1 LKIRINKFIIS
12 LKILGKKM
20 LDIKLLRQNAKNIE
34 KKLKTKLPDIDI
46 FKILS
51 LDDEMRKIQVKTDEL
66 KSKRNLA
73 SKEIAQMK
81 KRNENTTNFLKTMT
95 KISAEISDLD
105 SKFNELKEKR
115 NYLLSILP
123 NVPKDEIPISLDPK
137 DNKCIKTYKEKK
149 NFNFTFKNHLELGE
163 SLKLLDFQRAT
174 KLSGNRF
181 SLYTNL
187 GARLEWALLNY
198 MIDIHL
204 QNGFIQIIPPI
215 LVKEEIMY
223 GSSQLPK
230 FKDQSFKI
238 KDEDYDLYLIP
249 TAEVSLN
256 GLHFDEI
263 LKEESLPIKYV
274 SYTPCFRREA
284 GAHGKQERGLIR
296 THQFNKVELFSF
308 SKPDE
313 SEKIFDEMLQSA
325 EEVLQGLDLHYRN
338 MLLCTGDMS
347 FASAKT
353 VDIEVFLPGQDRY
366 YEVSSV
372 SNCTDF
378 QARRSK
384 TRFKSKEKID
394 FVHTLN
400 ASGLATSRLMVAILE
415 NNQQEDGSVMIPTVL
430 RKYLD
435 DKKYLTPFK

>member
-1 LKIRINKFIIS
+1 
-12 LKILGKKM
+12 M
-20 LDIKLLRQNAKNIE
+20 LDIKLIRQDPKAIE
-34 KKLKTKLPDIDI
+34 KKLKTKIPDIDI

-51 LDDEMRKIQVKTDEL
+51 IDDEIRNIQAKTDDL

-73 SKEIAQMK
+73 SKEIGQK
-81 KRNENTTNFLKTMT
+81 KRNQEDVSIFVDEMG
-95 KISAEISDLD
+95 KISAEIADLD
-105 SKFNELKEKR
+105 NRYKELDEKR
-115 NYLLSILP
+115 TYLLSTLP
-123 NVPKDEIPISLDPK
+123 NLPSDDVPVSLEVI
-137 DNKCIKTYKEKK
+137 DNKCIKTHKEKRE
-149 NFNFTFKNHLELGE
+149 FNFPFKNHLELNE
-163 SLKLLDFQRAT
+163 NLNLFDFKRAT

-181 SLYTNL
+181 VMYTNL

-204 QNGFIQIIPPI
+204 QNGFTQIIPPI
-215 LVKEEIMY
+215 LVKESIMY
-223 GSSQLPK
+223 GCGQLPK
-230 FKDQSFKI
+230 FSDQLFHIVDK
-238 KDEDYDLYLIP
+238 DYDLYLIP
-249 TAEVSLN
+249 TAEVPLN
-256 GLHFDEI
+256 GLHYDEI
-263 LKEESLPIKYV
+263 IEEDLLPFKYV

-284 GAHGKQERGLIR
+284 GAHGTQERGLIR
-296 THQFNKVELFSF
+296 THQFNKIELFSIT
-308 SKPDE
+308 KPED
-313 SEKIFDEMLQSA
+313 SEKILNEMLESA

-347 FASAKT
+347 FASSKT
-353 VDIEVFLPGQDRY
+353 IDIEVYLPGQNRY

-384 TRFKSKEKID
+384 IRCKRKEDKPR

-415 NNQQEDGSVMIPTVL
+415 NNQQEDGSVLIPTVL

-435 DKKYLTPFK
+435 DQKYLFPQNKI